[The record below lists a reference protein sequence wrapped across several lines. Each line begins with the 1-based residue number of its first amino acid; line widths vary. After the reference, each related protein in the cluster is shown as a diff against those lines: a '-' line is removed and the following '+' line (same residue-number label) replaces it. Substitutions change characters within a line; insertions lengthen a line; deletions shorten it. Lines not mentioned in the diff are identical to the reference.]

1 MQRAALACSYM
12 ISCVETA
19 FLTIFVCVCC
29 PRVASQIENVD
40 FSQPV
45 VAEMCRTHSTARPR
59 MTWRV
64 MDVTD
69 MSG

>member
-1 MQRAALACSYM
+1 M
-12 ISCVETA
+12 
-19 FLTIFVCVCC
+19 
-29 PRVASQIENVD
+29 D
-40 FSQPV
+40 FSEPV
-45 VAEMCRTHSTARPR
+45 VAEMSRVNSGVRPN